1 MSEIP
6 DYLTPEIWLH
16 NVFAAAEV
24 RKGGVLKRK
33 VRDVE
38 RLCGRDLFLAEAR
51 RRADDDGLTYVHGY
65 DDPHIIAGQG
75 TMGLEI
81 LEQAPKLDAVIV
93 PMGALFREGDSWAAF
108 VVEDGVARQRRIRLG
123 RRSAL
128 EGQVLEGLDVGQRVV
143 LYPSEL
149 IADGMLVEPRN

>member
-51 RRADDDGLTYVHGY
+51 RRG
-65 DDPHIIAGQG
+65 
-75 TMGLEI
+75 
-81 LEQAPKLDAVIV
+81 
-93 PMGALFREGDSWAAF
+93 F
-108 VVEDGVARQRRIRLG
+108 
-123 RRSAL
+123 
-128 EGQVLEGLDVGQRVV
+128 QVLRNLQHFVIFCNSDPIFRV
-143 LYPSEL
+143 P
-149 IADGMLVEPRN
+149 